1 MLAYVSDRKAVQLRM
16 SHPTVLAAPKH
27 DRRPRMLAVA
37 VLVLAFMATIAAKA
51 SATIEVQNYND
62 PAGDPTTFT
71 YQLIANQIPGAF
83 QPTAVIGSDVLGDGQ
98 KRSFGPDPAVY
109 GPSYTLHAVL
119 EPGWQT
125 VAIVCENKPGTATFT
140 NDLAN
145 SSVTISPHTAG
156 SDHYCAFT
164 NRKVSGPGAVGTGGG
179 GSSGIAPTTPGGGS
193 SSAANTTALLRV
205 RAGTHYA
212 SATVRIVRASTIKGT
227 LVWKGKTVGSARVKK
242 TKAGTYTLKV
252 TLDKKWTK
260 TFKRQGRKKVT
271 LTLHVTV
278 VGSNKAKK
286 TFSSGVI
293 VKI

>member
-1 MLAYVSDRKAVQLRM
+1 M
-16 SHPTVLAAPKH
+16 
-27 DRRPRMLAVA
+27 VA
-37 VLVLAFMATIAAKA
+37 VLVVVFMAAIAAKA
-51 SATIEVQNYND
+51 SATIEVQNYTD
-62 PAGDPTTFT
+62 PAGDPTTFS
-71 YQLIANQIPGAF
+71 YQLIANEIPGAF
-83 QPTAVIGSDVLGDGQ
+83 EPSAVIATDVLGGGQ
-98 KRSFGPDPAVY
+98 KRSFGPDPAKY

-119 EPGWQT
+119 PPGWQT
-125 VAIVCENKPGTATFT
+125 VSIICENKPGSAAFT
-140 NDLAN
+140 PDLAN
-145 SSVTISPHTAG
+145 ASVTISPHTAG
-156 SDHYCAFT
+156 EDHYCAFT
-164 NRKVSGPGAVGTGGG
+164 NRKVSGPGAVGGGGGG

-193 SSAANTTALLRV
+193 SSANTTALLRV

-212 SATVRIVRASTIKGT
+212 SASVRIIRASTIKGT

-252 TLDKKWTK
+252 SLDKKWTK

-271 LTLHVTV
+271 LTLRVTV

>member
-1 MLAYVSDRKAVQLRM
+1 M
-16 SHPTVLAAPKH
+16 SHPTVLADPTH
-27 DRRPRMLAVA
+27 DRRPRLLAVA
-37 VLVLAFMATIAAKA
+37 VLVVAFMAMTAAKA
-51 SATIEVQNYND
+51 SATIEVQNYTD
-62 PAGDPTTFT
+62 PAGDTTTFT

-83 QPTAVIGSDVLGDGQ
+83 EPTAVIGSDVLGDGQ

-119 EPGWQT
+119 PAGWQT
-125 VAIVCENKPGTATFT
+125 VSIVCENKPGSATFT

-156 SDHYCAFT
+156 ADHYCAFT
-164 NRKVSGPGAVGTGGG
+164 NRKVSGPGAVGGGGG
-179 GSSGIAPTTPGGGS
+179 GSTGIAPTTPGGGS
-193 SSAANTTALLRV
+193 STTANTTALLRV

-212 SATVRIVRASTIKGT
+212 SATVRIIRPSTIKGV
-227 LVWKGKTVGSARVKK
+227 LLWKGNTVGSARLKK

-252 TLDKKWTK
+252 TLDSKWTK

-271 LTLHVTV
+271 LTLRITV
-278 VGSNKAKK
+278 VGTNKAKK

-293 VKI
+293 VSI

>member
-1 MLAYVSDRKAVQLRM
+1 M
-16 SHPTVLAAPKH
+16 SHPMLLAE
-27 DRRPRMLAVA
+27 RRPRVFLLAGLV
-37 VLVLAFMATIAAKA
+37 VLFMAAMAAKA

-98 KRSFGPDPAVY
+98 KRSFGPDPVAY

-119 EPGWQT
+119 PAGWQT
-125 VAIVCENKPGTATFT
+125 VAIVCENKPGSATFT

-145 SSVTISPHTAG
+145 SSVTLSPHTAG
-156 SDHYCAFT
+156 ADHYCAFT
-164 NRKVSGPGAVGTGGG
+164 NRKVSGPGAVGGGGGG

-193 SSAANTTALLRV
+193 SSANTTALLRV

-212 SATVRIVRASTIKGT
+212 SATVRIIRASTIKGT

-252 TLDKKWTK
+252 SLDKKWTK

-271 LTLHVTV
+271 LTLHITV

-293 VKI
+293 VTI

>member
-1 MLAYVSDRKAVQLRM
+1 M
-16 SHPTVLAAPKH
+16 SHPMLLA
-27 DRRPRMLAVA
+27 DRRPRVFLLAGLV
-37 VLVLAFMATIAAKA
+37 VLFMAAMVAKA

-98 KRSFGPDPAVY
+98 KRSFGPDPATY

-119 EPGWQT
+119 PAGWQT
-125 VAIVCENKPGTATFT
+125 VAIVCENKPGSATFT

-145 SSVTISPHTAG
+145 SSVTISPHVAG
-156 SDHYCAFT
+156 ADHYCAFT
-164 NRKVSGPGAVGTGGG
+164 NRKVSGPGAVGGGGGG

-193 SSAANTTALLRV
+193 SSANTTALLRV

-212 SATVRIVRASTIKGT
+212 SATVRIIRASTIKAT
-227 LVWKGKTVGSARVKK
+227 LRWKGKTVGTARLKK

-271 LTLHVTV
+271 LTLRVTV